1 MKIFEQIDVE
11 PHLVDMP
18 NPRIGVV
25 ALSTDFTIEQDYRRI
40 CHNIPVDIFVN
51 RIPFENPLTHE
62 NYLKMADH
70 LPKIVQDIL
79 PDQKLDTVA
88 YGCTS
93 GTVAIGEERIVSQ
106 IHKSK
111 PGVYVTT
118 PITAALRAFKKL
130 DINKIA
136 ILTPYP
142 KLVNETVYD
151 YLQKRRIEVD
161 SFSGFNL
168 EYDSDIAKVDPQHL
182 IKIIKDIDYSNVD
195 AIFVSCTALRIVEVL
210 QEIEHLIK
218 KPIVSSNQAIIWDSI
233 RSTKIKSSIE
243 GYGKLL
249 LD

>member
-1 MKIFEQIDVE
+1 MKTFEQIDVK
-11 PHLVDMP
+11 PHLIDMP
-18 NPRIGVV
+18 NPRVGVV
-25 ALSTDFTIEQDYRRI
+25 TLSTDFTIEQDFRRI
-40 CHNIPVDIFVN
+40 CNNIPIDIFVN
-51 RIPFENPLTHE
+51 RIPFDNPLTHK

-79 PDQKLDTVA
+79 PNQKLDTVA

-93 GTVAIGEERIVSQ
+93 GTVAIGEERIASQ

-182 IKIIKDIDYSNVD
+182 IKTIKNIDYSDVD

-210 QEIEHLIK
+210 QEIEDLIK

-233 RSTKIKSSIE
+233 RSTKIKSNIK

>member
-11 PHLVDMP
+11 PHLVDMS

>member
-1 MKIFEQIDVE
+1 MKIFEQNDID
-11 PHLVDMP
+11 PHLIDIP
-18 NPRIGVV
+18 NPRVGVV
-25 ALSTDFTIEQDYRRI
+25 VLSTDFTIEQDFRRI
-40 CHNIPVDIFVN
+40 CHNIPIDIFVN

-62 NYLKMADH
+62 NYLKMANY
-70 LPKIVQDIL
+70 LPKIAENIL

-93 GTVAIGEERIVSQ
+93 GTVAIGEETIVSQ

-118 PITAALRAFKKL
+118 PITAALRAFSML

-142 KLVNETVYD
+142 KLVNQTVYD
-151 YLQKRRIEVD
+151 YLQSRRIEID

-182 IKIIKDIDYSNVD
+182 IKIIKDINYADAD

-210 QEIEHLIK
+210 QEVEDLIK
-218 KPIVSSNQAIIWDSI
+218 KPIISSNQAIIWDSI

-249 LD
+249 LN